1 MIEVWDSIARTLMAL
16 ALVLLLMG
24 AVAWVARRVLA
35 HRGAAPGGA
44 PLVQVIANSY
54 LAPRKSIA
62 LVAIAGEYFVVGLT
76 ADHLVPLGRIEN
88 QESVAAIVTSSASSN
103 LQTGLSPQSVF
114 QGDWLQN
121 LVNSFQPEK
130 KGGPDA

>member
-1 MIEVWDSIARTLMAL
+1 MIEVGESIARTLMAL

-35 HRGAAPGGA
+35 HRVAAPGGA
-44 PLVQVIANSY
+44 PLVQVVANSY

-62 LVAIAGEYFVVGLT
+62 LVAVAGEYFVVGMT
-76 ADHLVPLGRIEN
+76 ADDLVPLGRIDN
-88 QESVAAIVTSSASSN
+88 QASVAAMVSSSAAADLRPGLSAQS
-103 LQTGLSPQSVF
+103 LFQTGWWQDLANTF
-114 QGDWLQN
+114 R
-121 LVNSFQPEK
+121 PEK

>member
-1 MIEVWDSIARTLMAL
+1 MCSSDL
-16 ALVLLLMG
+16 
-24 AVAWVARRVLA
+24 
-35 HRGAAPGGA
+35 
-44 PLVQVIANSY
+44 
-54 LAPRKSIA
+54 
-62 LVAIAGEYFVVGLT
+62 FVVGLT

>member
-1 MIEVWDSIARTLMAL
+1 VIEVWDSIARTLMAL

-44 PLVQVIANSY
+44 PLVQVVANSY

-88 QESVAAIVTSSASSN
+88 QGSLAAIVSSSAPSN
-103 LQTGLSPQSVF
+103 LQPGLSPQSLF
-114 QGDWLQN
+114 QADWWQDLAKT
-121 LVNSFQPEK
+121 FRPEK